1 MWRRDLYNRLPFESC
16 VYPLQSLDNEFGNLP
31 GSKEVMGN
39 SHIVLR

>member
-1 MWRRDLYNRLPFESC
+1 MWRRDLYNRFPFESC